1 MRRGNDDRIAET
13 VITVYKCRS
22 FGWAMD
28 VVAIGAHPDDIEI
41 GAGGAIALHRMRGD
55 SVTFLLL
62 TCGSEIADAEQR
74 KREATA
80 AADVLGVDD
89 VRFLGFQ
96 DTQIPY
102 GSEAVNQIENH
113 IQDIQPH
120 RIYIHTEEDTHQDHR
135 KSSLGAIAATRNSNE
150 VLAYESPS
158 TRSSFAPQ
166 YFVPFSESVLE
177 KKIEAIKTHESQSG
191 KQYLEADA
199 MRGLARFRGQ
209 QASSKYAESFQVVR
223 IVDELGD
230 SHELPQNVESGVE
243 LH

>member
-1 MRRGNDDRIAET
+1 
-13 VITVYKCRS
+13 
-22 FGWAMD
+22 MD
-28 VVAIGAHPDDIEI
+28 ILAIGAHPDDIEI

-62 TCGSEIADAEQR
+62 TSGSEIADPERRRQ
-74 KREATA
+74 EATA
-80 AADVLGVDD
+80 AADVLGVED

-96 DTQIPY
+96 DTRVPY
-102 GSEAVNQIENH
+102 GSEGVKRIESH
-113 IQDIQPH
+113 VKEIEPD

-166 YFVPFSESVLE
+166 YFVPFTESVLE
-177 KKIEAIKTHESQSG
+177 KKIDAIETHESQSG

-209 QASSKYAESFQVVR
+209 QASSKYAESFQVIR
-223 IVDELGD
+223 IVDKLDE
-230 SHELPQNVESGVE
+230 SVELPRRQESGVK
-243 LH
+243 HH

>member
-1 MRRGNDDRIAET
+1 MN
-13 VITVYKCRS
+13 VL
-22 FGWAMD
+22 
-28 VVAIGAHPDDIEI
+28 AIGAHPDDIEI

-55 SVTFLLL
+55 AVTFLLL
-62 TCGSEIADAEQR
+62 TSGSEIADSERR
-74 KREATA
+74 KQEATA
-80 AADVLGVDD
+80 AADVLGVED

-96 DTQIPY
+96 DTQVPY
-102 GSEAVNQIENH
+102 GSEAVKRIESH
-113 IQDIQPH
+113 VQETEPD

-166 YFVPFSESVLE
+166 YFVPFTESVLE
-177 KKIEAIKTHESQSG
+177 KKIEAIETHESQST

-209 QASSKYAESFQVVR
+209 QASSKYAESFQVIR
-223 IVDELGD
+223 IVDKLDE
-230 SHELPQNVESGVE
+230 SVELPQFQESRVER
-243 LH
+243 H